1 MPVSVSEQKS
11 SLINTPEHKA
21 EERTILSPIKTQS
34 KTGSNFQPLT
44 LNVVKENKTK
54 ENKKLKDKIEKP
66 QTSLSNPKDCFNLGH
81 R

>member
-1 MPVSVSEQKS
+1 MSVSVSEQKS
-11 SLINTPEHKA
+11 SLINTPEDKA

-44 LNVVKENKTK
+44 LSVVKENITK

-66 QTSLSNPKDCFNLGH
+66 QTSLSNPKDSFTLCH

>member
-1 MPVSVSEQKS
+1 MSVSISEQKS
-11 SLINTPEHKA
+11 SLINTPEDEA

-44 LNVVKENKTK
+44 LSVVKENKTK

-66 QTSLSNPKDCFNLGH
+66 QTSLSNPKDSFNLGH
-81 R
+81 C

>member
-1 MPVSVSEQKS
+1 MSVSVSEQKS

-44 LNVVKENKTK
+44 LSVVKENITK

-66 QTSLSNPKDCFNLGH
+66 QTSLSNPKDSFTLGH

>member
-1 MPVSVSEQKS
+1 MSVSVSEQKS

-21 EERTILSPIKTQS
+21 EERTILSTIKTQS
-34 KTGSNFQPLT
+34 KTGSNLQPLT
-44 LNVVKENKTK
+44 LSVVKENITK

-66 QTSLSNPKDCFNLGH
+66 QTSLSNPKDSFTLGH